1 MAGEQAAIWHGGFRA
16 GLAFVDGFRLVGTP
30 NMQGVGFPSSVKF
43 ETLKSAMIYITP
55 LFLSVGDSGERDD
68 TSFSK

>member
-1 MAGEQAAIWHGGFRA
+1 MVD
-16 GLAFVDGFRLVGTP
+16 FVLGWRLSTVCRLVGTP

-55 LFLSVGDSGERDD
+55 LFLPVGDSGERDD
-68 TSFSK
+68 TSFGK